1 MKKLQILLVEDNEG
15 DILLT
20 TEALETM
27 QIANEISVV
36 KTGNEAI
43 DYMTQ
48 SGDYAEI
55 DLPDLVLLDINL
67 PIKNGFEV
75 LSAIRAHEKSKHIP
89 VIILTTSS
97 SISDQSVSNRL
108 KADLFITKPS
118 ELNNYEQVVRMIEKF
133 WMDFNRDRYLR
144 NF

>member
-48 SGDYAEI
+48 SGDYTQI
-55 DLPDLVLLDINL
+55 GLPDLVLLDINL

-108 KADLFITKPS
+108 KANLFITKPS
-118 ELNNYEQVVRMIEKF
+118 ELNNYEQVVSMIENF
-133 WMDFNRDRYLR
+133 WMDFNRDR
-144 NF
+144 

>member
-108 KADLFITKPS
+108 KANLFITKPS
-118 ELNNYEQVVRMIEKF
+118 ELNNYEQVVSMIEKF
-133 WMDFNRDRYLR
+133 WMDFNRDR
-144 NF
+144 

>member
-48 SGDYAEI
+48 SGDYTQI

-108 KADLFITKPS
+108 KANLFITKPS
-118 ELNNYEQVVRMIEKF
+118 ELNNYEQVVSMIEKF
-133 WMDFNRDRYLR
+133 WMDFNRDR
-144 NF
+144 

>member
-27 QIANEISVV
+27 QLATEISVV
-36 KTGNEAI
+36 KNGIEAI

-48 SGDYAEI
+48 SGDYVEI

-75 LSAIRAHEKSKHIP
+75 LSAIRTHEKSKHIP
-89 VIILTTSS
+89 VIMLTTSS
-97 SISDQSVSNRL
+97 SISDQSVSNCL
-108 KADLFITKPS
+108 NANLFITKPS
-118 ELNNYEQVVRMIEKF
+118 EINNYEQVVSMIEKF
-133 WMDFNRDRYLR
+133 WIDFSQDK
-144 NF
+144 

>member
-27 QIANEISVV
+27 QIAKEISVA

-97 SISDQSVSNRL
+97 SIPDQSASNHL
-108 KADLFITKPS
+108 KANLFITKPTDMDA
-118 ELNNYEQVVRMIEKF
+118 YEHMVREIEKF
-133 WMDFNRDRYLR
+133 WLDFNRDR
-144 NF
+144 